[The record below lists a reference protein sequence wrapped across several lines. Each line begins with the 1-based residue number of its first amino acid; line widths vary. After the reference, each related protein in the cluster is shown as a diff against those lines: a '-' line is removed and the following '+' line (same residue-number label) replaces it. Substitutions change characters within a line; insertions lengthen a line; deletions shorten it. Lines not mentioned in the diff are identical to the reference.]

1 MKSLYKNFTQNI
13 WVFFSLIVIL
23 IILSPI
29 LIIFYSSFNFNFY
42 NWNHLLSTKLN
53 IYIINTITLLFGV
66 GFCSLLLGLTTAWI
80 IVRYDFLF
88 SKILEWALLL
98 PAAIPAYIVA
108 YCYTDFLDFSGPL
121 QTFIRDIFLLE
132 NKSDYYFPNIRSM
145 EGTILV
151 MSFVLYPYVYF
162 LSKVSFLSTPVSL
175 YELAKLRGNSIFI
188 NVALPIARPAIIGG
202 FSLVLMETISDFGTV
217 EFFAI
222 ETITLGIFNLWLGMN
237 DFNSA
242 TQLALLSFT
251 FIVIL
256 LTIELISRN
265 KKRYDDTNIKSIS
278 NFKIKLSQGKSLF
291 PIFICL
297 IPLTFGF
304 ILPVTILINQSISSF
319 DINNYDVLINIFINT
334 IFVGG
339 ISSFLIIFIGILLSL
354 TINYK
359 NHNNYL
365 KFLAIIAGSG
375 YAFPGV
381 IIALGTT
388 YVFSSLQNI
397 PLLENFLIVGSIFS
411 LIIAYIARFNAIGFN
426 SINSGILRLPRN
438 IVEASLTLNTS
449 FEKTT
454 FKIIL
459 PLIKPSILIGALL
472 SFVDIV
478 KELPI
483 TLILRPFNFE
493 TLATYSYQF
502 AKDEMFE
509 QSALSS
515 LLIVFVGIIPIILL
529 NLILKPEKFLYK

>member
-1 MKSLYKNFTQNI
+1 MKSLYKNFTQNL

-29 LIIFYSSFNFNFY
+29 FIILFSSFNFNFY

-66 GFCSLLLGLTTAWI
+66 GFCSLLLGLTTAWV

-108 YCYTDFLDFSGPL
+108 YCYTDFLDFSGPV

-145 EGTILV
+145 EGSILV

-175 YELAKLRGNSIFI
+175 YELAQLRGNSIFF

-242 TQLALLSFT
+242 TQLAVLSFT

-278 NFKIKLSQGKSLF
+278 
-291 PIFICL
+291 
-297 IPLTFGF
+297 
-304 ILPVTILINQSISSF
+304 
-319 DINNYDVLINIFINT
+319 
-334 IFVGG
+334 
-339 ISSFLIIFIGILLSL
+339 
-354 TINYK
+354 
-359 NHNNYL
+359 
-365 KFLAIIAGSG
+365 
-375 YAFPGV
+375 
-381 IIALGTT
+381 
-388 YVFSSLQNI
+388 
-397 PLLENFLIVGSIFS
+397 
-411 LIIAYIARFNAIGFN
+411 
-426 SINSGILRLPRN
+426 ILR
-438 IVEASLTLNTS
+438 
-449 FEKTT
+449 
-454 FKIIL
+454 
-459 PLIKPSILIGALL
+459 
-472 SFVDIV
+472 
-478 KELPI
+478 
-483 TLILRPFNFE
+483 
-493 TLATYSYQF
+493 
-502 AKDEMFE
+502 
-509 QSALSS
+509 
-515 LLIVFVGIIPIILL
+515 
-529 NLILKPEKFLYK
+529 

>member
-1 MKSLYKNFTQNI
+1 LLLEKQKPFRSKIKIINENFYFNY
-13 WVFFSLIVIL
+13 
-23 IILSPI
+23 
-29 LIIFYSSFNFNFY
+29 FYHYFNFY

-108 YCYTDFLDFSGPL
+108 YCYTDFLDFSGPV

-145 EGTILV
+145 EGSILV

-175 YELAKLRGNSIFI
+175 YELAQLRGNSIFF

-265 KKRYDDTNIKSIS
+265 KKRYDDTNIKGIS

-359 NHNNYL
+359 NRNNYL

-388 YVFSSLQNI
+388 YVFSTLQNI
-397 PLLENFLIVGSIFS
+397 PVLENFLIVGSIFS

-426 SINSGILRLPRN
+426 SINSGILRLPKN

-515 LLIVFVGIIPIILL
+515 LLIVFVGIIPIIFL

>member
-1 MKSLYKNFTQNI
+1 MKSLNKNITQNL
-13 WVFFSLIVIL
+13 WVFFSLMVIL

-29 LIIFYSSFNFNFY
+29 SFILFNSFNFNFY
-42 NWNHLLSTKLN
+42 NWNHLFSTKLSL
-53 IYIINTITLLFGV
+53 YVINTIILLFGV
-66 GFCSLLLGLTTAWI
+66 GFCSLVLGLTTAWI
-80 IVRYDFLF
+80 IARYDFFL
-88 SKILEWALLL
+88 SNILEWALLL
-98 PAAIPAYIVA
+98 PVAIPAYIVA

-121 QTFIRDIFLLE
+121 QSLIRDIFLLD
-132 NKSDYYFPNIRSM
+132 NKSSYYFPNVRSM
-145 EGTILV
+145 EGTIIV

-162 LSKVSFLSTPVSL
+162 LSKVSFISTPVSL
-175 YELAKLRGNSIFI
+175 YELAQLRGNSIFF

-202 FSLVLMETISDFGTV
+202 VSLVLMETISDFGTV

-242 TQLALLSFT
+242 TQLAVICFT
-251 FIVIL
+251 FIIIL

-265 KKRYDDTNIKSIS
+265 KKRYDDLNIKGLS
-278 NFKIKLSQGKSLF
+278 NFKIKLSLKNSFL
-291 PIFICL
+291 PIFLCM
-297 IPLTFGF
+297 IPITIGF
-304 ILPVTILINQSISSF
+304 VLPVIILVNQSVSSF
-319 DINNYDVLINIFINT
+319 NNHNFEIILDIFLNT
-334 IFVGG
+334 IFIGG
-339 ISSFLIIFIGILLSL
+339 ISSFLIIFFGILLSL

-359 NHNNYL
+359 NNNNYL
-365 KFLAIIAGSG
+365 KLLAIIAGSG

-381 IIALGTT
+381 ILALGTT
-388 YVFSSLQNI
+388 YFFSYLQNI
-397 PLLENFLIVGSIFS
+397 PVLENFLLVGSIFS
-411 LIIAYIARFNAIGFN
+411 LIVAYIARFNAIGFN
-426 SINSGILRLPRN
+426 SINSGILRVPKN

-454 FKIIL
+454 YKIIL

-515 LLIVFVGIIPIILL
+515 LLIVFVGIMPIILL